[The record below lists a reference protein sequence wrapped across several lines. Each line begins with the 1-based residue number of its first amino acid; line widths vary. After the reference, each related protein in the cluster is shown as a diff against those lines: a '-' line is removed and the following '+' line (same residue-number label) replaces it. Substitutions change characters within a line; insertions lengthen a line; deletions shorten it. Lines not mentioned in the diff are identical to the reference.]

1 MLCKSG
7 IIELL
12 SLQCIDMSESP
23 KRRTVNKALRLL
35 LGLAFIFF
43 ALIILL
49 LILQL
54 TESALSIWQMLEQ
67 MSPVLLIVYVIGL
80 CFVSLLIVATI
91 WLLLNARTKPAYEA
105 AKEHLIPAT
114 RDDLEQAL
122 RKADE
127 QGVDTADARQEV
139 SELGK
144 RVAQAMPYVVFFGAV
159 SAGKSALLRAIT
171 GEGRIDVD
179 PRAGTTREITH
190 YRFSD
195 GRVADLYLTDAPG
208 ILDMDEH
215 NAQLAREE
223 ARRADLVVYVCDGE
237 LTRDQCV
244 EALELQSLE
253 RPMLLALNKTDR
265 YSEADLAA
273 IIGRLATQL
282 PGVEIIP
289 VQAGGKESVIRLD
302 AQGRETALL
311 RERAPQIEPL
321 MAAIHKRV
329 DSETDLLH
337 KKRDESLVR
346 LGFEKLDRAT
356 QAHRKRQC
364 DELVKGYARKAMLG
378 AMAAVSPGSDVLI
391 QGYLGV
397 QMVRELSQLYE
408 VKIGQTDLDRFIAL
422 ASQQV
427 GKRLTLLLAL
437 AGNVLKAFP
446 GVGTV
451 TGGLLHAV
459 AYGMIFEGLGNAV
472 AKTLQENGELYSAQA
487 LDYFEE
493 TISGDLEG
501 RAKHFAR
508 LAWQEFVAK

>member
-1 MLCKSG
+1 
-7 IIELL
+7 
-12 SLQCIDMSESP
+12 MSESTH
-23 KRRTVNKALRLL
+23 RQTVNKALRLL

-43 ALIILL
+43 ALFILL
-49 LILQL
+49 LVLQL
-54 TESALSIWQMLEQ
+54 TESALSIWQMLDQ
-67 MSPVLLIVYVIGL
+67 MSPFLLVVYVIGL
-80 CFVSLLIVATI
+80 CLFSLLIVATV
-91 WLLLNARTKPAYEA
+91 WLLLNARTKPAHDA
-105 AKEHLIPAT
+105 TKGIQIPAT

-122 RKADE
+122 LKADM
-127 QGVDTADARQEV
+127 QGVDTADARLEM
-139 SELGK
+139 SELDK
-144 RVAQAMPYVVFFGAV
+144 RTGGAIPYVVFFGAV
-159 SAGKSALLRAIT
+159 STGKSALLRAIT

-179 PRAGTTREITH
+179 PRAGTTHEITH

-195 GRVADLYLTDAPG
+195 GRIADLYLTDAPG
-208 ILDMDEH
+208 LFDLDEKKVH
-215 NAQLAREE
+215 LAHDE

-237 LTRDQCV
+237 LTRDQCA
-244 EALELQSLE
+244 EALELQSFE
-253 RPMLLALNKTDR
+253 RPMILALNKKDR

-273 IIGRLATQL
+273 IMGRLASQL
-282 PGVEIIP
+282 PGVKIIP

-302 AQGRETALL
+302 AEGRETALL
-311 RERAPQIEPL
+311 RERAPQVEPL
-321 MAAIHKRV
+321 MAAIRKRV
-329 DSETDLLH
+329 DSESGLLH
-337 KKRDESLVR
+337 KERDESLVR
-346 LGFEKLDRAT
+346 LGFEKLSQAT
-356 QAHRKRQC
+356 MAHRKGQC
-364 DELVKGYARKAMLG
+364 DEMVKRYARKAMLG

-397 QMVRELSQLYE
+397 QMVSELSRLYE
-408 VKIGQTDLDRFIAL
+408 VPVQQADLDRFVTL

-472 AKTLQENGELYSAQA
+472 ARTLHENGELRSAQT

-493 TISGDLEG
+493 AISGDLEG

-508 LAWQEFVAK
+508 LAWQEFVAKK